1 MLTYVF
7 GHKNPDTD
15 AVTSAICMAYLK
27 KQLGVDAQSFL
38 LGDIRKEAK
47 FVLDYFKV
55 EKPDFLAN
63 VKPQVSD
70 LKIEKTEGIH
80 PNSSI
85 LDAFKKIEEKKLQSL
100 PVITSDNKLVGI
112 ITMQDIVKGILEK
125 DLRNLHTSLDNICRS
140 LEGEILYKATEEV
153 NGKLYTLAYEL
164 ESVKGLLTKN
174 DIVIVGD
181 RYDVIDHLLETGIQ
195 LIILTGKKSL
205 PDSYIAKAKK
215 NNVSVIAVG
224 VDTYE
229 ASLLINRC
237 NYLESIASNEDII
250 KFNTGDLVEDIKET
264 MLNSSFRNF
273 PVVDNENHFLGF
285 IGRRHLVNPSRKKV
299 IMTDHNE
306 FAQSVDGIEEAEI
319 LEIVDHHK
327 IGGIETSA
335 PINFRNMTV
344 GCTCTIL
351 YLMYKEN
358 RIEIPKD
365 IAGLMISGIISDTL
379 LFRSPTT
386 TAIDKQVVT
395 ELNEILK
402 LDLEKYAMEMF
413 KTGTSLEGYSIEE
426 IVHMDFKE
434 FTLEGK
440 KVAIGQ
446 VFTLD
451 VDSVFKKKNDF
462 INYLQQTTYDIA
474 LLAITDIVKEGS
486 YLLYKASN
494 EVIDSAFSVKAEQGV
509 WVNGLVS
516 RKKQL
521 VPNLTTGIGSTK

>member
-1 MLTYVF
+1 MVYVF

-15 AVTSAICMAYLK
+15 AVTSAICMTYLK
-27 KQLGVDAQSFL
+27 KQLGINAKAFL

-55 EKPDFLAN
+55 EIPDFLAN
-63 VKPQVSD
+63 VKPQVKD

-80 PNSSI
+80 PHFSI
-85 LDAFKKIEEKKLQSL
+85 LDAFKKIEEKNLQSL

-112 ITMQDIVKGILEK
+112 VTMQDIVKGLLEK
-125 DLRNLHTSLDNICRS
+125 DLRILHTSLDNICRS
-140 LEGEILYKATEEV
+140 LGGEVIYKADDEV
-153 NGKLYTLAYEL
+153 NGRVYTLAYGL
-164 ESVKGLLTKN
+164 DSVKGSLSKK

-181 RYDVIDHLLETGIQ
+181 RYDVIDHVLETGIQ
-195 LIILTGKKSL
+195 LMILTGKKSL
-205 PDSYIAKAKK
+205 PEEHIAKAKK
-215 NNVSVIAVG
+215 NGVSVISVS

-237 NYLESIASNEDII
+237 NYLGSIASSEDII
-250 KFNTGDLVEDIKET
+250 KFRTGELVEDIKET
-264 MLNSSFRNF
+264 MLTSTYRNF
-273 PVVDNENHFLGF
+273 PVVDESNHFLGF
-285 IGRRHLVNPSRKKV
+285 IGRRHLVNPSRKQV

-306 FAQSVDGIEEAEI
+306 FAQSVDGIHEAEI

-351 YLMYKEN
+351 YLMYKESN
-358 RIEIPKD
+358 IAIPHE
-365 IAGLMISGIISDTL
+365 IAGLMVSGIISDTL

-386 TAIDKQVVT
+386 TDLDKQVVS

-402 LDLEKYAMEMF
+402 LDLEKYSMDMF
-413 KTGTSLEGYSIEE
+413 KAGTSLEGYSIEE

-434 FTLEGK
+434 FTLEGQ

-451 VDSVFKKKNDF
+451 VDSVFKKKDAF
-462 INYLQQTTYDIA
+462 ISYLKQTTYDIA

-486 YLLYKASN
+486 YLLYKAPDH
-494 EVIDSAFSVKAEQGV
+494 VIKSAFNVNAEQGI
-509 WVNGLVS
+509 WVKELVS

-521 VPNLTTGIGSTK
+521 VPNLTHGLSL